1 MTTNWPAGQAAFV
14 TGAASGIGLG
24 MARALSA
31 AGAKVALADID
42 AARLAKVEQELSA
55 AGGTVVAVPLDVT
68 DPDQWEAA
76 ADRAEQAL
84 GPISILCNNAGAN
97 GGAELDKTDLD
108 VWRWVY
114 RINVE
119 AQFIGIATFLPRFKS
134 RGGRAH
140 IVNTASMAGIVPMVR
155 VGAYSSAKFASFGL
169 AMILRGEVAGT
180 DIGVSVLCP
189 GTVNT
194 RISESSGHAEA
205 ELLGTPVN
213 TAAIEGNNALLANG
227 ADPDRVGEQVV
238 EAMQQGQFLI
248 ITHRDWE
255 PLVAAVH
262 SEIASTFAEFDNRYG
277 PDHTAQILVQGISP
291 VNT

>member
-1 MTTNWPAGQAAFV
+1 MTTKWPAGQVAFI
-14 TGAASGIGLG
+14 TGAASGMGLG
-24 MARALSA
+24 MARALVA

-42 AARLAKVEQELSA
+42 APRLAKAEKELSD
-55 AGGTVVAVPLDVT
+55 AGGSVVAVPLDVT
-68 DPDQWEAA
+68 DAEQWTAA
-76 ADRAEQAL
+76 ADRAEEAL

-97 GGAELDKTDLD
+97 GGAELDNTALE

-114 RINVE
+114 RINIE
-119 AQFIGIATFLPRFKS
+119 AQFIGISTFLPRFKS

-169 AMILRGEVAGT
+169 SMVLRGELEGT

-194 RISESSGHAEA
+194 RISESSGEAEA
-205 ELLGTPVN
+205 KVLGEEVN
-213 TAAIEGNNALLANG
+213 VAAIEGNNALLAQG
-227 ADPDRVGEQVV
+227 ADPDHVGEQVV

-255 PLVAAVH
+255 PLVTAVH
-262 SEIASTFAEFDNRYG
+262 TEIQRAFSEFDDRHG
-277 PDHTAQILVQGISP
+277 PDHTAQLLAQGVSP
-291 VNT
+291 VTT

>member
-1 MTTNWPAGQAAFV
+1 M
-14 TGAASGIGLG
+14 GLG
-24 MARALSA
+24 IARALVA

-42 AARLAKVEQELSA
+42 ATRLAKVEQELTD
-55 AGGTVVAVPLDVT
+55 AGGSVVAVPLDVT
-68 DPDQWEAA
+68 DAGQWAAA
-76 ADRAEQAL
+76 ADRAEEVL
-84 GPISILCNNAGAN
+84 GPISILYNNAGAN
-97 GGAELDKTDLD
+97 GGGELDKTPLE

-119 AQFIGIATFLPRFKS
+119 GQFIGLSTFLPRFKS

-169 AMILRGEVAGT
+169 SMVLRGECEGT

-194 RISESSGHAEA
+194 RISETSGAGEA
-205 ELLGTPVN
+205 ELLGEEVN
-213 TAAIEGNNALLANG
+213 TAAVEGNNALLAQG

-238 EAMQQGQFLI
+238 EAIQQGQFLI
-248 ITHRDWE
+248 ITHGDWL
-255 PLVAAVH
+255 PLVEAVH
-262 SEIASTFAEFDNRYG
+262 NEIQTTFHEFDNRHG
-277 PDHTAQILVQGISP
+277 PDITPKILAQGISP
-291 VNT
+291 VTT

>member
-1 MTTNWPAGQAAFV
+1 MTATWPAGQAAFI

-24 MARALSA
+24 MARALVA
-31 AGAKVALADID
+31 AGAKVALADVD
-42 AARLAKVEQELSA
+42 APRLAQAERELSD
-55 AGGTVVAVPLDVT
+55 AGGTVVAVTLDAT
-68 DPDQWEAA
+68 DPDQWKAA
-76 ADRAEQAL
+76 ADRAEEVL
-84 GPISILCNNAGAN
+84 GPVSVLCNNAGAN
-97 GGAELDKTDLD
+97 GGGELDKTPLE

-119 AQFIGIATFLPRFKS
+119 AQFIGLSTFLPRFKS

-169 AMILRGEVAGT
+169 AMILRGESEGT

-194 RISESSGHAEA
+194 RISESSGEGEA
-205 ELLGTPVN
+205 KLLDVEVN
-213 TAAIEGNNALLANG
+213 TAAIEGNNALLAHG
-227 ADPDRVGEQVV
+227 ADPNRVGEQVV
-238 EAMQQGQFLI
+238 DAMQQGQFLI

-255 PLVAAVH
+255 PLVTAVH
-262 SEIASTFAEFDNRYG
+262 DEIQRTFSGFDNRHG
-277 PDHTAQILVQGISP
+277 PDNTAQILAQGISP
-291 VNT
+291 VTT

>member
-1 MTTNWPAGQAAFV
+1 MTTEWPAGQAAFV

-24 MARALSA
+24 MARALVA

-42 AARLAKVEQELSA
+42 ATRLETVEKELTE
-55 AGGTVVAVPLDVT
+55 AGGTVVAVPLDIT
-68 DPDQWEAA
+68 DPDQWSAA
-76 ADRAEQAL
+76 ADRAEKVL
-84 GPISILCNNAGAN
+84 GPISILLNNAGAN
-97 GGAELDKTDLD
+97 GGGELDKTSLD

-114 RINVE
+114 KINVE
-119 AQFIGIATFLPRFKS
+119 GQFLGISTFLPRFKS

-169 AMILRGEVAGT
+169 SWILRGELQGT

-194 RISESSGHAEA
+194 RISESSGQGEA
-205 ELLGTPVN
+205 EVLGEEVN
-213 TAAIEGNNALLANG
+213 TAAIEGNNALLAQG
-227 ADPDRVGEQVV
+227 ADPNRVGQQVV

-248 ITHRDWE
+248 ITHGDWW
-255 PLVAAVH
+255 PLVDAVQT
-262 SEIASTFAEFDNRYG
+262 EVRTAFEEFDNRHG
-277 PDHTAQILVQGISP
+277 PDNTARILAQGISP
-291 VNT
+291 VTT